1 MRRETCIAL
10 SVFVN
15 EHSLYFLQSVCAVQS
30 LYMSNRFVS
39 ERAHTIEVDKYRFWH
54 LKRTR
59 NKTTRTILGF
69 HSFQFHSFS
78 FFCSQK
84 YLDDFDVD
92 IFVCVRVQPNFQQF
106 RKGHFI
112 VKLTNY
118 SLHIFLCLSVSFFSS
133 LIRLSLSLVGLSLLR
148 PSL

>member
-15 EHSLYFLQSVCAVQS
+15 EPSLYFLQSVCAVQS

-59 NKTTRTILGF
+59 NDTNDSRFPFISI
-69 HSFQFHSFS
+69 SFLF
-78 FFCSQK
+78 SQK

-112 VKLTNY
+112 LKLTNY